1 MDQAKRTPVG
11 SLIFP
16 PIAMQAAVSTA
27 AAIAAASGAPG
38 HHAPSV
44 TFTSGI
50 PSKSLQA
57 LPPKV
62 SASAPSNVPEATA
75 QLPAQP
81 LSFLA
86 GPPPGIQYVLTSA
99 PQTVAFSGATDN
111 ISISALFDRMKVRR
125 GKWTPEEEAYAELLI
140 KEFENGT
147 VEGCENGDTLRAF
160 LSKKLHCAP
169 MRISKKFAGK
179 FILQLCRVDMLW

>member
-1 MDQAKRTPVG
+1 
-11 SLIFP
+11 
-16 PIAMQAAVSTA
+16 MQAAVST

-44 TFTSGI
+44 TFSSRI
-50 PSKSLQA
+50 PSSLQA

-75 QLPAQP
+75 QLPAEP
-81 LSFLA
+81 MSFLA
-86 GPPPGIQYVLTSA
+86 GPPPGIQFVLTSA
-99 PQTVAFSGATDN
+99 PQSVAFSGVTDN
-111 ISISALFDRMKVRR
+111 ICSSALFDRIKVRR

-147 VEGCENGDTLRAF
+147 AEGCENGDTLRAF

-179 FILQLCRVDMLW
+179 FIVHALVTFPLILIFVPSPK